1 VSWHPLRVLAQAR
14 LGTLALERGETQ
26 QAAELLGA
34 AFATAVQ
41 VADRPIIALVVEG
54 LAGLAVR
61 TGNAPRAAVLLGAA
75 DSIRGAVD
83 LGSLDAPAVRRV
95 ALEQLGSAALEE
107 SYRDGRALSYD
118 DALALAAAT

>member
-1 VSWHPLRVLAQAR
+1 
-14 LGTLALERGETQ
+14 
-26 QAAELLGA
+26 
-34 AFATAVQ
+34 VQ

-83 LGSLDAPAVRRV
+83 HGSLDAPAVRRV

-118 DALALAAAT
+118 DALALAATT